1 MANFSNSDVVTVNGV
16 TTTYGQLN
24 ATQQAQLLNVANQ
37 AEAQAS
43 NAAALISQSNN
54 AGTTLPSAVSQPAVP
69 GVNVNSL
76 GVPPLTASAQAY
88 AATTVANNPS
98 GKPGA
103 NTQVFDDGSALTTYA
118 DGSTKTIDTSGS
130 SAFQAS
136 PAQNQL
142 AIAKG
147 NLVSAQQTSSDSQ
160 AAVND
165 AQSVAD
171 EKQAKYNALLNDP
184 ESTAEQLNAAQAEA
198 QTSQQALQDAQ
209 IQAAADAQA
218 VDDAQSQIDSA
229 STLPDGTPVGDP
241 AIATNISALQDAL
254 NTAQSNLQAAIQ
266 RATDAETAVQAAED
280 NLALAQESGDDQAIQ
295 DAQDALDSA
304 NETLSEA
311 QDDVANAQS
320 DVDDA
325 QSELDDAQASAEG
338 STANVT
344 NPSDSDTQTA
354 KQYAD
359 PSAISSSKGILSTL
373 GGLGSSALGLGRGL
387 LNSQPGA
394 PVAGSASFP
403 KTDLRVKLRVPT
415 NYLVG
420 PAAGPAPTPNQALSN
435 ALGGIL
441 GGGGLGSLSS
451 LFGGSNNSGAVAT
464 SSGAPVPIPG
474 GNVGVG
480 ALAALGGIVFPYTP
494 QVAWSNQASYQQNKV
509 MHSNFPFYNYQN
521 SSVGPITVAGKFTA
535 QTEYE
540 GAVILATLHLLR
552 SLTKMKFGDDSNAG
566 APPPVC
572 RFDAY
577 GDYMLSNVPVSVADF
592 KLELP
597 ENVDY
602 IQVGQGIQ
610 GYGSTMVPTS
620 CTISITLNVMYSRQ
634 EALQYGVDAWLQG
647 KLAGKGYL

>member
-24 ATQQAQLLNVANQ
+24 ATQQAQLLSVANQ

-103 NTQVFDDGSALTTYA
+103 NTQVFDDGSILTTYA

-142 AIAKG
+142 AIAKE

-184 ESTAEQLNAAQAEA
+184 GSTAEQLNAAQAEA

-266 RATDAETAVQAAED
+266 RATDAETAVQTAEG

-354 KQYAD
+354 KQYARN
-359 PSAISSSKGILSTL
+359 AIRSSNGIPRTL
-373 GGLGSSALGLGRGL
+373 GGLGSSGSGFGRGP
-387 LNSQPGA
+387 LNSQPGD
-394 PVAGSASFP
+394 PPAGSASFP

-420 PAAGPAPTPNQALSN
+420 PAAGPAP
-435 ALGGIL
+435 I
-441 GGGGLGSLSS
+441 
-451 LFGGSNNSGAVAT
+451 
-464 SSGAPVPIPG
+464 
-474 GNVGVG
+474 GVG

-494 QVAWSNQASYQQNKV
+494 QVSWSNQASYQQNKV